1 MTATTNSQI
10 NFGRIFMWIM
20 LGIILFL
27 TLFPFWWV
35 LRTALT
41 SQNLIFQDTTSLLP
55 VGFTWDN
62 FRRVLGFV
70 STSEALAAGGSG
82 QKLNF
87 FLFLRNS
94 IIFASLITIGQVV
107 FCTMAAYAF
116 ARLRFPGRNLL
127 FTLYISALMVPGIVT
142 LIPNFVLIRQLN
154 LQQTFAGMVAPY
166 FFMTPFAVF
175 FLRQFFLGIN
185 RELEEAAKIDG
196 AGYFT
201 VFLRIIVPIS
211 RPPIVTLAIITF
223 IQAWNEYLWP
233 LVVGGSDENVRVLTV
248 ALNIFKSQQPSGAP
262 DWSGLMA
269 GTFLAIIP
277 VLILYF
283 IVGRRVIDSIQFT
296 GFK

>member
-1 MTATTNSQI
+1 MQYAGTSRFNI
-10 NFGRIFMWIM
+10 GRILMWV
-20 LGIILFL
+20 LLAIILFL
-27 TLFPFWWV
+27 TLFPFYWV

-41 SQNLIFQDTTSLLP
+41 SQGSIFQNTTSLLP
-55 VGFTWDN
+55 VNATMIN

-70 STSEALAAGGSG
+70 STSEGLAAGGSG
-82 QKLNF
+82 QTFQFMLY
-87 FLFLRNS
+87 LRNS
-94 IIFASLITIGQVV
+94 LVFASLITAGQVT
-107 FCTMAAYAF
+107 FSTMAAYAF
-116 ARLRFPGRNLL
+116 ARLRFPGRDTL
-127 FTLYISALMVPGIVT
+127 FTIYVAALMVPAIVT

-185 RELEEAAKIDG
+185 RELEEAAEIDG
-196 AGYFT
+196 ATYFMIFT
-201 VFLRIIVPIS
+201 RIIWPIS
-211 RPPIVTLAIITF
+211 RPPITTLAIITF

-233 LVVGGSDENVRVLTV
+233 LVVGGSEDQVKVLTV

-277 VLILYF
+277 VLVLYL

>member
-1 MTATTNSQI
+1 MNYAGSQFRI
-10 NFGRIFMWIM
+10 GRILMW
-20 LGIILFL
+20 LFLIIIIFL

-41 SQNLIFQDTTSLLP
+41 AQGSIFQNTTSLLP
-55 VGFTWDN
+55 VNFTWLN
-62 FRRVLGFV
+62 FQRVLGFV
-70 STSEALAAGGSG
+70 STSEGLAAGGSG
-82 QKLNF
+82 QRLNF

-94 IIFASLITIGQVV
+94 IIFASVVTVGQV
-107 FCTMAAYAF
+107 FFSTMAAYAF
-116 ARLRFPGRNLL
+116 ARLKFPGRNIL
-127 FTLYISALMVPGIVT
+127 FTVYISALMVPGIVT

-154 LQQTFAGMVAPY
+154 LQQTFAGLVAPY

-185 RELEEAAKIDG
+185 KELEEAAKIDG
-196 AGYFT
+196 ANYF
-201 VFLRIIVPIS
+201 VIFMRIILPVSSPAIT
-211 RPPIVTLAIITF
+211 TLAIITF

-233 LVVGGSDENVRVLTV
+233 LVVGGSNEGVRVLTV
-248 ALNIFKSQQPSGAP
+248 ALNIFQSQQPSGTP

-277 VLILYF
+277 VLVIYM
-283 IVGRRVIDSIQFT
+283 IVGRRVINSIQFT